1 MVEAEAKAVED
12 TEMKVKELYFH
23 PDNFSEIED
32 FLQTEEDEIDA
43 PTNGSIVSF
52 CFTFTVV

>member
-1 MVEAEAKAVED
+1 
-12 TEMKVKELYFH
+12 MKINKLYFD

-32 FLQTEEDEIDA
+32 FLQTKDDEIDA

-52 CFTFTVV
+52 CFIVQPYV

>member
-12 TEMKVKELYFH
+12 TEMKVRKLHFH

-32 FLQTEEDEIDA
+32 FLQTEEDETNA
-43 PTNGSIVSF
+43 PNNGSIVRFASI
-52 CFTFTVV
+52 V